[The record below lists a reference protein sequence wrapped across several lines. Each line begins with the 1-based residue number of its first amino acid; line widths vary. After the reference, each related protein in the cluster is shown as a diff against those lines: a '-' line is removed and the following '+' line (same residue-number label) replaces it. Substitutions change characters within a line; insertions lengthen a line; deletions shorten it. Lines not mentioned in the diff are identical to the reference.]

1 MSNKPAR
8 SNSPKT
14 QPPKLKT
21 TDTDRNK
28 KTATAQKRVL
38 TTGASGFVGRAV
50 LDTLADKAIKVRA
63 MIRNEQDIAHW
74 TARYPDVEW
83 VSGNLNDADS
93 LNRACE
99 GCWGLINLAGLR
111 EFWCANREDYYQI
124 NEHGAR
130 RLFQAALK
138 QDVQKVVQV
147 STPLAFGM
155 PEQSPFDESAQEG
168 PHASDYARSK
178 FLGDRAGWELHNQ
191 QGLPLT
197 VVHLAAVIGA
207 GDDKATMEIERAVKG
222 QLPALVGADTVYT
235 FVYRYDAAKA
245 IVNSLLSEQSTG
257 KRYLIGNQRMST
269 RDYFNLIASIAG
281 VKAPRINIP
290 ERRLLAVARGMERV
304 SRFTGRRPLIPADVL
319 QTTIAGSLL
328 FSAERSERELGM
340 QYTPLS
346 HALREAIEEIRER
359 GPSKAA

>member
-1 MSNKPAR
+1 MSNKPSR
-8 SNSPKT
+8 SRS
-14 QPPKLKT
+14 PKLKST
-21 TDTDRNK
+21 SGGDGTKR
-28 KTATAQKRVL
+28 ATAQKRVL
-38 TTGASGFVGRAV
+38 ITGANGFVGRAV
-50 LDTLADKAIKVRA
+50 LDTLADQAIEVRA
-63 MIRNEQDIAHW
+63 MIRNEQDIAYW
-74 TARYPDVEW
+74 TERYPDIEW
-83 VSGNLNDADS
+83 ISGDLTDADS

-99 GCWGLINLAGLR
+99 SCWGLINLAGIR

-138 QDVQKVVQV
+138 QNVQKVVQV

-178 FLGDRAGWELHNQ
+178 FLGDRAGWELHSQ

-222 QLPALVGADTVYT
+222 QLPALVGANTVYT
-235 FVYRYDAAKA
+235 FVYRNDAARA
-245 IVNSLLSEQSTG
+245 IANSLLSDQSTG
-257 KRYLIGNQRMST
+257 KRYLIGNQRMGT
-269 RDYFNLIASIAG
+269 RDYFDLIASIAG
-281 VKAPRINIP
+281 VKAPRFNIP
-290 ERRLLAVARGMERV
+290 ERSLLAVARGMERV

-346 HALREAIEEIRER
+346 HALREAIAEIRAR
-359 GPSKAA
+359 DLSKAA